1 MTALLLVLALTAAP
15 HRFTAADA
23 TQLFEAGNAAYFKGD
38 YGQAAGTYQKLIDDG
53 WQSADVQYNLGT
65 ALLAEGK
72 LGRAV
77 LSLERARR
85 LAPGDEDIQ
94 ANLERARHEGVDKVA
109 GAGEE
114 PFASRVASLVPVR
127 LTGWVFLG
135 AWAAFWLAL
144 LAKRWARG
152 AALALAAVA
161 GLCVVVA
168 GGLLGVQWFAR
179 TRLHQAVVVDA
190 TVKAREGPSAASKVS
205 FELHPGT
212 ELRIIERDQ
221 GFVRVRLHNGLEGW
235 AQAAGVE
242 EI

>member
-1 MTALLLVLALTAAP
+1 MTALLLALALAAP
-15 HRFTAADA
+15 HRFTAGDA
-23 TQLFEAGNAAYFKGD
+23 AQLFEAGNAAYFKGD

-77 LSLERARR
+77 LALERARR

-94 ANLERARHEGVDKVA
+94 ANLERARHAGVDKVA

-114 PFASRVASLVPVR
+114 PFASRVAALVPVR

-135 AWAAFWLAL
+135 AWAALWLAL
-144 LAKRWARG
+144 LLKRWARG
-152 AALALAAVA
+152 AGLALAAVA
-161 GLCVVVA
+161 GLCAAGA

-179 TRLHQAVVVDA
+179 TRLHQAVVIDA
-190 TVKAREGPSAASKVS
+190 TVQAREGPSASSKVS

-212 ELRIIERDQ
+212 ELRIIERQHD
-221 GFVRVRLHNGLEGW
+221 FVRVRLHNGLEGW
-235 AQAAGVE
+235 AKSNGVE